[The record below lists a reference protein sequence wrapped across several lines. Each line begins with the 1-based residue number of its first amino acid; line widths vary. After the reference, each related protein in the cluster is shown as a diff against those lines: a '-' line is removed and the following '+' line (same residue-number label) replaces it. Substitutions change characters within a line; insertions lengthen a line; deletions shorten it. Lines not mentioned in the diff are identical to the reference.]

1 MGFGLM
7 NTSGIR
13 GVYRTV
19 NPQRPWGGKVQ
30 HKGRAHYVGWH
41 VTPEDA
47 ARAVE
52 RKRIELG
59 IIEAGADD
67 IVASLLQD
75 LHPSLYEEL
84 LAEARTRLDAAR
96 ELRCSPFE
104 LPDGWDLA

>member
-7 NTSGIR
+7 GQSGIR

-19 NPQRPWGGKVQ
+19 DPRRPWGGKVQ
-30 HKGRAHYVGWH
+30 HNGVPHYVGWH
-41 VTPEDA
+41 VTREEA

-52 RKRIELG
+52 RKRIQLG
-59 IIEAGADD
+59 IVEASAED
-67 IVASLLQD
+67 IIASLLYERN
-75 LHPSLYEEL
+75 PSFYEEL
-84 LAEARTRLDAAR
+84 LVEARTRLDAAR